1 MLPLPGRSRSGP
13 WGGPVAGRPRRRHRP
28 SRRTYLAP
36 THPAVI
42 EKGSPRFTPARRPR
56 SPMFRRRLRTR
67 RQSGREH
74 RTRPPGARGRHSR
87 PPEPAHRRAGGT
99 FRPTRAGHAGTLYA
113 NWLLEPRSRAAGA
126 GRSRRAGRAG
136 GLPVGVARPG
146 AAAPDWRRSARRR
159 PARAAGTALDA
170 GRRPGDVGGRLP
182 RVAGDDVGP
191 AAGPA
196 GDATAPGR
204 GARQR
209 VL

>member
-1 MLPLPGRSRSGP
+1 MYGSVHNSRLDCTGRIQPSVDTSHAATDETGIGRRAPSPRCRSGP
-13 WGGPVAGRPRRRHRP
+13 WGGPVAGRPRRRRRP

-74 RTRPPGARGRHSR
+74 RTRPPRARGRHSR

-113 NWLLEPRSRAAGA
+113 NWLLEPETSDELVEDIYMHTLPLAVFAAIQSA
-126 GRSRRAGRAG
+126 
-136 GLPVGVARPG
+136 PTARVTWPQDD
-146 AAAPDWRRSARRR
+146 AIA
-159 PARAAGTALDA
+159 ARAMTAA
-170 GRRPGDVGGRLP
+170 VPPQGG
-182 RVAGDDVGP
+182 V
-191 AAGPA
+191 
-196 GDATAPGR
+196 
-204 GARQR
+204 Q
-209 VL
+209 